1 MRFQNW
7 IRQLL
12 VWIGHVPKPAFTI
25 KKMAVHPAN
34 DQIKP
39 GVIVVVG
46 DHQIQKWACFQCPGG
61 CSEVIKLSLN
71 RNRSPRWS
79 IQTDRYNQP
88 TISPSIRQTNEC
100 QCHFWIRQGQV
111 EWCADSGRVTPK

>member
-1 MRFQNW
+1 MRLHSWLRSFL
-7 IRQLL
+7 I
-12 VWIGHVPKPAFTI
+12 WIGRVPKPDFI
-25 KKMAVHPAN
+25 SKQVAVHPAS

-46 DHQIQKWACFQCPGG
+46 NQQVQKWACFRCPGG

-71 RNRSPRWS
+71 HNRSPCWS
-79 IQTDRYNQP
+79 IQIDRLNQP
-88 TISPSIRQTNEC
+88 TISPSIRQTNDC

-111 EWCADSGRVTPK
+111 EWCKDSGSIY